1 MDDSG
6 EIHFAQER
14 CIGCGL
20 CVGVCPS
27 GALQMALWYEPEQP
41 KIPRNTAD
49 TYVRLAKA
57 RGVGSLLG
65 AGLGILK
72 RMVR

>member
-1 MDDSG
+1 
-6 EIHFAQER
+6 
-14 CIGCGL
+14 
-20 CVGVCPS
+20 VGVCPS
-27 GALQMALWYEPEQP
+27 GALEMALRDEPEQP

-49 TYVRLAKA
+49 TYVQIAKA